1 VPTASVDVVSVAT
14 PPVKAADPIVAAPS
28 LNVTDPTGTPPPG
41 AAVTVALKVIGT
53 PKSDGLLLDVTVV
66 AVANEVGVTL
76 IANVC
81 AALVSTPPLVVPPL
95 SCSCTVTIAV
105 PARNGANGGRTE
117 AEHARGVIAKV
128 RQRSTRVRRVGL
140 RSRPTGWRRASNLT
154 SVRCLRC
161 SVCELC

>member
-1 VPTASVDVVSVAT
+1 MPTASVDVVSVAT
-14 PPVKAADPIVAAPS
+14 PPVKAADPIVVAPS

-95 SCSCTVTIAV
+95 SQLHGDDRG
-105 PARNGANGGRTE
+105 ARKERSEQRTNGGRT
-117 AEHARGVIAKV
+117 
-128 RQRSTRVRRVGL
+128 
-140 RSRPTGWRRASNLT
+140 RSRRYS
-154 SVRCLRC
+154 
-161 SVCELC
+161 